1 VKQAPAQKHPPA
13 AWHFS
18 GALPTTDVAPAA
30 MRHSSLDLTMNV
42 CTDPSLLDVAGALAT
57 LPELSLQDVAQADAG
72 IGESGAGSHPR

>member
-1 VKQAPAQKHPPA
+1 
-13 AWHFS
+13 
-18 GALPTTDVAPAA
+18 